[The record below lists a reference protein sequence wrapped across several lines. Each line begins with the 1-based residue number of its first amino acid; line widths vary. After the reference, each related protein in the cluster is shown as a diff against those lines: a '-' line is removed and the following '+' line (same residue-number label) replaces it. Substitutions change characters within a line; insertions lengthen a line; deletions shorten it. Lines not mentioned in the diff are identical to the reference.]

1 MVEARLQLSLA
12 KRPVT
17 GCFSFADVPQL
28 TRALR
33 DGNEEAFRWVHGEW
47 NSRLFRYSFAL
58 AAGDE
63 VVAGEI
69 TQAAYLRLFRHIREL
84 PNENALWNWL
94 ARAARSAASD
104 LRKTRGRYQGALS
117 RFADWWASFIAPS
130 EPDVL
135 DHEKVLTAAL
145 DTALAKLDEADRE
158 LLNGRYF
165 QQRPLAEMAK
175 EQQTTA
181 RAIEG
186 RLARLRTRLRA
197 AIQTE
202 LKRTES
208 PS

>member
-1 MVEARLQLSLA
+1 MEARIEFSLA

-33 DGNEEAFRWVHGEW
+33 DGNEEAFRWLHGEW

-63 VVAGEI
+63 VLAGEI
-69 TQAAYLRLFRHIREL
+69 TQAAYVRLFRHIREL
-84 PNENALWNWL
+84 PDENALWNWL
-94 ARAARSAASD
+94 ARAARSAGSD
-104 LRKTRGRYQGALS
+104 LRKTRVRYQGALS
-117 RFADWWASFIAPS
+117 RFADWCASFVSPT
-130 EPDVL
+130 EPDAL
-135 DHEKVLTAAL
+135 DHEKQLSAAL
-145 DTALAKLDEADRE
+145 DTALAQLDEADRE
-158 LLNGRYF
+158 LLDGRYF
-165 QQRPLAEMAK
+165 QQRPLAELARQ
-175 EQQTTA
+175 QQTTT

-202 LKRTES
+202 LKRMES
-208 PS
+208 PA